1 MFYKKEKIFLMT
13 RIIITILFLTFSSY
27 IWFNLKDFTVYK
39 TNTRENIIVSEN
51 ITFSSLKQVSDNDVL
66 KIEEYN
72 FQIENKA
79 VNNQNIKIT
88 IVPDVIQ
95 NNISNNYLKYII
107 NDGEIH
113 SLNMDGIV
121 YIDNIEKEEVKD
133 ISLKIWISD
142 TYNGSLNYSGR
153 VIVN

>member
-1 MFYKKEKIFLMT
+1 MFYGKEKIFLMT

-88 IVPDVIQ
+88 IVPDVIG

-121 YIDNIEKEEVKD
+121 YIDNIEKEEIKD

>member
-1 MFYKKEKIFLMT
+1 MFYGKEKIFLMT

-88 IVPDVIQ
+88 IVPDVIG

>member
-79 VNNQNIKIT
+79 VNNQNIKII
-88 IVPDVIQ
+88 IVQDVIQ

-113 SLNMDGIV
+113 SLNREGIV
-121 YIDNIEKEEVKD
+121 YIDNKK
-133 ISLKIWISD
+133 K
-142 TYNGSLNYSGR
+142 
-153 VIVN
+153 

>member
-1 MFYKKEKIFLMT
+1 MFYRKEKIFLMT

-27 IWFNLKDFTVYK
+27 IWFNLKDFNVYK

-121 YIDNIEKEEVKD
+121 YIDNIEKEEIKD

>member
-1 MFYKKEKIFLMT
+1 MFYGKEKIFLMT

-88 IVPDVIQ
+88 IVPDVIG

-121 YIDNIEKEEVKD
+121 YIDNIEKEEIKD

-142 TYNGSLNYSGR
+142 TYKGSLNYSGR

>member
-88 IVPDVIQ
+88 IVPDVIG

>member
-1 MFYKKEKIFLMT
+1 MFYRKEKIFLMT

-121 YIDNIEKEEVKD
+121 YIDNIEKEEIKD

>member
-1 MFYKKEKIFLMT
+1 MFYRKEKIFLMT

-107 NDGEIH
+107 NDGEIL

>member
-121 YIDNIEKEEVKD
+121 YIDNIEKEEIKD

-142 TYNGSLNYSGR
+142 TYKGSLNYSGR

>member
-1 MFYKKEKIFLMT
+1 MFYGKEKIFLMT

-142 TYNGSLNYSGR
+142 TYKGSLNYSGR

>member
-1 MFYKKEKIFLMT
+1 MFYRKEKIFLMT

-121 YIDNIEKEEVKD
+121 YIDNIEKKEIKD

-142 TYNGSLNYSGR
+142 TYKGSLNYSGR

>member
-1 MFYKKEKIFLMT
+1 MFYRKEKIFLMT

-153 VIVN
+153 VIVS

>member
-1 MFYKKEKIFLMT
+1 MFYRKEKIFLMT

-66 KIEEYN
+66 K
-72 FQIENKA
+72 
-79 VNNQNIKIT
+79 
-88 IVPDVIQ
+88 
-95 NNISNNYLKYII
+95 LKYII

>member
-1 MFYKKEKIFLMT
+1 MFYRKEKIFLMT

-142 TYNGSLNYSGR
+142 TYKGSLNYSGR

>member
-1 MFYKKEKIFLMT
+1 MFYRKEKIFLMT

-27 IWFNLKDFTVYK
+27 IWFNLKDFNVYK

>member
-1 MFYKKEKIFLMT
+1 MFYRKEKIFLMT

-88 IVPDVIQ
+88 IVPDVIG

-121 YIDNIEKEEVKD
+121 YIDNIEKEEIKD

-142 TYNGSLNYSGR
+142 TYKGSLNYSGR

>member
-1 MFYKKEKIFLMT
+1 MFYRKEKIFLMT

-107 NDGEIH
+107 NDGEIN

>member
-1 MFYKKEKIFLMT
+1 MFYRKEKIFLMT

>member
-1 MFYKKEKIFLMT
+1 MFYRKEKIFLMT
-13 RIIITILFLTFSSY
+13 RIIITILFLTFSNY

>member
-1 MFYKKEKIFLMT
+1 MFYRKEKIFLMT

-121 YIDNIEKEEVKD
+121 YIEKKEIKD

-142 TYNGSLNYSGR
+142 TYKGSLNYSGR

>member
-1 MFYKKEKIFLMT
+1 MFYRKEKIFLMT

-27 IWFNLKDFTVYK
+27 IWFNLKDFSVYK

>member
-1 MFYKKEKIFLMT
+1 MFYRKEKIFLMT

-121 YIDNIEKEEVKD
+121 YIDNIEKEEIKD

-142 TYNGSLNYSGR
+142 TYKGS
-153 VIVN
+153 

>member
-1 MFYKKEKIFLMT
+1 MFYRKEKIFLMT

-27 IWFNLKDFTVYK
+27 IWFNLKDFTIYK

-121 YIDNIEKEEVKD
+121 YIDNIEKEEIKD

-142 TYNGSLNYSGR
+142 TYKGSLNYSGR

>member
-88 IVPDVIQ
+88 IVQDVIQ

>member
-1 MFYKKEKIFLMT
+1 MFYRKEKIFLMT

-27 IWFNLKDFTVYK
+27 IWFNLKDFTIYK

-88 IVPDVIQ
+88 IVPDVIG

-121 YIDNIEKEEVKD
+121 YIDNIEKEEIKD

>member
-1 MFYKKEKIFLMT
+1 MFYRKEKIFLMT

-121 YIDNIEKEEVKD
+121 YIDNIEKEEIKD

-142 TYNGSLNYSGR
+142 TYKGSLNYSGR

>member
-1 MFYKKEKIFLMT
+1 MFYRKEKIFLMT

-88 IVPDVIQ
+88 IVPDVIG

-121 YIDNIEKEEVKD
+121 YIDNIEKEEIKD